1 MLPPVDI
8 AYIAHELDRLGEE
21 IQRASEES
29 VAPLEPHPDIPLT
42 GLQQLLDTLRSAEA
56 ETPNASARALRTQT
70 GGQPEVLLDHGLD
83 LLSQLAG
90 VAERLDLPQ
99 TARGVERLSLPLACW
114 LLRRGSELPHP
125 EQVVNAAA
133 ALANSLRER
142 DDLAGLYALMS
153 EVVNGVSPQ
162 EIHRVDDSSST
173 RPWRVLL
180 LNRAIVATRSHRP
193 ALMAEAF
200 DAVIEHL
207 PEDAPEFFREGM
219 GQMEALNYPTPVRE
233 IMQRY
238 YERWCSGQRLH

>member
-1 MLPPVDI
+1 MLPPVDV
-8 AYIAHELDRLGEE
+8 AYIADELDRLGEE
-21 IQRASEES
+21 IQRAFEES
-29 VAPLEPHPDIPLT
+29 VAPVEPHPDIPLL
-42 GLQQLLDTLRSAEA
+42 GLQQLLDALRSAEA
-56 ETPNASARALRTQT
+56 ETPDASALALRNQT
-70 GGQPEVLLDHGLD
+70 GGEPEVLLDHGLE
-83 LLSQLAG
+83 LLSQLSD
-90 VAERLDLPQ
+90 VAERLGLPQ
-99 TARGVERLSLPLACW
+99 SARAVERLSLPLACW

-133 ALANSLRER
+133 ALANSLREP
-142 DDLAGLYALMS
+142 DELAGLYALMS

-162 EIHRVDDSSST
+162 EIHRVDDPSPA

-193 ALMAEAF
+193 ALMTEAF

-233 IMQRY
+233 VMQRY